1 MMQSL
6 ARTTHFLLMQLTSAE
21 SECNRIVST
30 AKCSY
35 MTSYGNDRLVEGFG
49 YKWSPAVRWEDLIAK
64 RGFTLRCPHSDQNE
78 AAFRFQAW
86 AEADANDI
94 ASR

>member
-1 MMQSL
+1 MCPS
-6 ARTTHFLLMQLTSAE
+6 RLTSCLGNSTR
-21 SECNRIVST
+21 SE
-30 AKCSY
+30 
-35 MTSYGNDRLVEGFG
+35 MVEGFG

-64 RGFTLRCPHSDQNE
+64 RAFTLRCPHTDQNE

-94 ASR
+94 TSR

>member
-1 MMQSL
+1 MLSNL
-6 ARTTHFLLMQLTSAE
+6 ISNIA
-21 SECNRIVST
+21 
-30 AKCSY
+30 
-35 MTSYGNDRLVEGFG
+35 EGFG

-64 RGFTLRCPHSDQNE
+64 RAFTLRCPHTDQNE

-94 ASR
+94 TSR